1 MFPFWFSDVFTGL
14 KNKIAKDWVE
24 SFCKLTCIFDQH
36 FQEIIH
42 LAYLTQHFPIKL
54 HFLPPDTQ
62 TSLPPSMMWLVSYV
76 LLLAISL
83 FQCTRKPSQNT
94 KNNVEKTDQ
103 FAGNGNFVHVNSP
116 KLSLKALSF
125 YKKK

>member
-1 MFPFWFSDVFTGL
+1 MFPFWFSDVFTRL
-14 KNKIAKDWVE
+14 KNKIVKDWVE

-62 TSLPPSMMWLVSYV
+62 TSLPPFNDLISFLCITSSNLIVSMHAETQS
-76 LLLAISL
+76 
-83 FQCTRKPSQNT
+83 
-94 KNNVEKTDQ
+94 E
-103 FAGNGNFVHVNSP
+103 H
-116 KLSLKALSF
+116 
-125 YKKK
+125 

>member
-14 KNKIAKDWVE
+14 KNKIVKERVE
-24 SFCKLTCIFDQH
+24 SFCKLTCIFDQN
-36 FQEIIH
+36 FQGIIH
-42 LAYLTQHFPIKL
+42 LVRTQHFPIKL

-62 TSLPPSMMWLVSYV
+62 TSPPSMIWLVSYV

-116 KLSLKALSF
+116 KLSLKALTF
-125 YKKK
+125 YTKK